1 MSVNLKNMSVAE
13 LLDLQK
19 AIPAELEARQ
29 KEERQKLLNEFR
41 DKAKALGISLED
53 LMGGAGKTKARGGK
67 VPAKYVHPANPALTW
82 TGRGK
87 RPRWVTEWLESGKSM
102 DQLKT
107 LAKLEEHFKV

>member
-29 KEERQKLLNEFR
+29 KEERQKLVSEFR
-41 DKAKALGISLED
+41 DKAKALGINLED
-53 LMGGAGKTKARGGK
+53 LVGGGK
-67 VPAKYVHPANPALTW
+67 AKAKVAKVAPKYIHPANASLTW

-87 RPRWVTEWLESGKSM
+87 RPRWVSEWLDSGKTL
-102 DQLKT
+102 DQLK
-107 LAKLEEHFKV
+107 A

>member
-1 MSVNLKNMSVAE
+1 MSVNLKNMSAAE

-41 DKAKALGISLED
+41 DKAKSLGVSLEE
-53 LMGGAGKTKARGGK
+53 LVGGSKAKGRVAK
-67 VPAKYVHPANPALTW
+67 VAPKYIHPANPSMTW

-87 RPRWVTEWLESGKSM
+87 RPRWITEWLESGKTL
-102 DQLKT
+102 DQIK
-107 LAKLEEHFKV
+107 A

>member
-29 KEERQKLLNEFR
+29 KEERQKLVTEFR
-41 DKAKALGISLED
+41 DKAKALGINLED
-53 LMGGAGKTKARGGK
+53 LVGGVKAKAK
-67 VPAKYVHPANPALTW
+67 VAKVAPKYIHPANASLTW

-87 RPRWVTEWLESGKSM
+87 RPRWVSEWLDSGKTL
-102 DQLKT
+102 DQLK
-107 LAKLEEHFKV
+107 A

>member
-1 MSVNLKNMSVAE
+1 MSVDLKNMSVAE

-19 AIPAELEARQ
+19 AIPAELEVRQ

-53 LMGGAGKTKARGGK
+53 LMGASKGKGRVSK
-67 VPAKYVHPANPALTW
+67 VAAKYIHPANAALTW

-87 RPRWVTEWLESGKSM
+87 RPRWVSEWLDSGKSL
-102 DQLKT
+102 DQLK
-107 LAKLEEHFKV
+107 V

>member
-19 AIPAELEARQ
+19 AIPAELESRQ

-53 LMGGAGKTKARGGK
+53 LVGGSKTKTRVVAK
-67 VPAKYVHPANPALTW
+67 VAAKYIHPANASLAW

-87 RPRWVTEWLESGKSM
+87 RPRWVNEWLASGKTLE
-102 DQLKT
+102 QLK
-107 LAKLEEHFKV
+107 A

>member
-29 KEERQKLLNEFR
+29 KEERLKLLNEFR
-41 DKAKALGISLED
+41 DKAKSLGISLED
-53 LMGGAGKTKARGGK
+53 LMGSPKTKARVAK
-67 VPAKYVHPANPALTW
+67 VAPKYIHPANASLTW

-87 RPRWVTEWLESGKSM
+87 RPRWVNEWLESGKTL
-102 DQLKT
+102 DQLK
-107 LAKLEEHFKV
+107 A